1 MFNTGDQEQLFE
13 SILFQTFGET
23 VPVEEY
29 RFVSGGCINNTVCL
43 ITEKGKLFIKWHESA
58 PENMFEVEA
67 MGLDLLK
74 KAGHIKIPTVL
85 GKGNANGKD
94 YLIME
99 FIDSA
104 RPDKMYWENFG
115 ANLAHMHKKNTQ
127 NQYGLDHNN
136 YIGRLPQSNEP
147 KDDWID
153 FFIEKRLEV
162 QVQLARYN
170 GLVDAG
176 FVKKFQK
183 IYDKLPELLPV
194 DPPSLIHG
202 DMWSGNVMTGADG
215 QACLIDPAVYYGH
228 REIELSFTQMFG
240 GFDIS
245 FYNSY
250 NEVYPLQPGF
260 DQRVDIYNM
269 YPYLVHVNL
278 FGTSYLS
285 GVTRVLNRYL

>member
-1 MFNTGDQEQLFE
+1 MFNTGDQQQLFE

-74 KAGHIKIPTVL
+74 KAGQIKIPTFL

-99 FIDSA
+99 YIDSA

-115 ANLAHMHKKNTQ
+115 ANLAHMHKNNTQ

-153 FFIEKRLEV
+153 FFVEKRLEV

-215 QACLIDPAVYYGH
+215 QAC
-228 REIELSFTQMFG
+228 
-240 GFDIS
+240 DICK
-245 FYNSY
+245 
-250 NEVYPLQPGF
+250 
-260 DQRVDIYNM
+260 D
-269 YPYLVHVNL
+269 
-278 FGTSYLS
+278 
-285 GVTRVLNRYL
+285 